1 MESNNNY
8 YDEETLKR
16 LQEFEAQ
23 QTEEVDTGAEAPTI
37 TPEERAVDSLIDMVN
52 GSGNGNNSRGNQQEQ
67 RDLLIATIEL
77 QIGLNFFKTDNKT
90 AYATLPS
97 GIHAEIGSDDF
108 DKYILSVAYGFE
120 PRYFIGQQAIDSISQ
135 FIEYNVLTSTE
146 PVYPTHQIFKRVG
159 HDPTDN
165 SVWILADLNPIR
177 YIHVTTGAI
186 TEESTCPIKII
197 LNESSLPLPTVAPKG
212 NFELINKYL
221 NVEKNQRPLVHNFIV
236 ESYCARNEF
245 SIFQLLAQ
253 HNTGKTTLIK
263 LLYKLIDPNIND
275 IGQPTDIWSNMVN
288 ANSTHLLNYD
298 NMEKENMEKDFPS
311 MMSKIATET
320 SFKKRKLHSNKKMV
334 SFKTK
339 NPQIYASIYQVISA
353 VDVHS
358 RSIVINPP
366 TLKDSFNKLNQEF
379 WDAFEVDYSTI
390 FNGILSAIQ
399 HVLTHRDSVSTK
411 NLERMTEA
419 HHIGRTLDSFEGLT
433 WDISYDEALAENKQI
448 INESIIDSHPMAQL
462 LIILMEE
469 NNNVTINKTP
479 TEWLEFL
486 HSNKYSSNTP
496 GVESEKQIIQQTI
509 PKNSKAMA
517 TQFTNVVTPLRNQ
530 GYILEKGR
538 DNKRRFWKLSSIK
551 ESVTPVTPVTDTR
564 ETTPSD
570 SDACDTSDALM
581 NTQTPLIR
589 NDFSKTF
596 PEIAKKEIHE

>member
-1 MESNNNY
+1 
-8 YDEETLKR
+8 
-16 LQEFEAQ
+16 
-23 QTEEVDTGAEAPTI
+23 
-37 TPEERAVDSLIDMVN
+37 
-52 GSGNGNNSRGNQQEQ
+52 
-67 RDLLIATIEL
+67 
-77 QIGLNFFKTDNKT
+77 
-90 AYATLPS
+90 
-97 GIHAEIGSDDF
+97 
-108 DKYILSVAYGFE
+108 
-120 PRYFIGQQAIDSISQ
+120 
-135 FIEYNVLTSTE
+135 
-146 PVYPTHQIFKRVG
+146 
-159 HDPTDN
+159 
-165 SVWILADLNPIR
+165 
-177 YIHVTTGAI
+177 
-186 TEESTCPIKII
+186 
-197 LNESSLPLPTVAPKG
+197 
-212 NFELINKYL
+212 
-221 NVEKNQRPLVHNFIV
+221 
-236 ESYCARNEF
+236 
-245 SIFQLLAQ
+245 
-253 HNTGKTTLIK
+253 
-263 LLYKLIDPNIND
+263 
-275 IGQPTDIWSNMVN
+275 
-288 ANSTHLLNYD
+288 
-298 NMEKENMEKDFPS
+298 
-311 MMSKIATET
+311 
-320 SFKKRKLHSNKKMV
+320 
-334 SFKTK
+334 KTK